1 MDRCK
6 LSVRPSAYS
15 TSHPIKVDLNTT
27 PEVIETISLL
37 FAYLFVNFVQLC
49 LKKKNYV

>member
-1 MDRCK
+1 MNRCK
-6 LSVRPSAYS
+6 LSARPSAYS
-15 TSHPIKVDLNTT
+15 TFLAVKLYLTTT
-27 PEVIETISLL
+27 PQVIETISLL